1 MRITRQ
7 QLTLFVEEPFANTIE
22 TIREKYNP
30 EQFQLIKAHVT
41 LCREDEITD
50 IENVLKN
57 LRNLDFG
64 AITINFGEIIR
75 FSEGKGLLISA
86 DKSNDSFH
94 QLRENILFN
103 IIEKPRKHDPH
114 ITLMHP
120 RNSSCTDK
128 IFNEIN
134 QISFPQRIKFHK
146 ISLIEQE
153 NGGKWRILEE
163 FI

>member
-7 QLTLFVEEPFANTIE
+7 QLTLFVEEPFSNTIE
-22 TIREKYNP
+22 TIRKKYNP

-86 DKSNDSFH
+86 DKNNDPFH
-94 QLRENILFN
+94 QLRESILSN
-103 IIEKPRKHDPH
+103 IIEKPRKHNPH

-120 RNSSCTDK
+120 RNSSCTDE
-128 IFNEIN
+128 IFNKIN